1 MTECV
6 LVPHQSK
13 HTPSTVS
20 PHQHY
25 NYNLIIKVLSTL
37 CRHAEAEH
45 FPNISSFPFLSSV
58 TLQSLISTFPSF
70 LTPLPF
76 PRFLQILYF
85 SVLSIF
91 ISTTLLFPPHDSLLS
106 YHFVSL
112 YSRLL
117 SFILSLFFKNLFTLA
132 FHSSCLSVLPILLS
146 SVTRL
151 MCP

>member
-13 HTPSTVS
+13 HTPSTAS

-25 NYNLIIKVLSTL
+25 NYNLIIKVQSTL
-37 CRHAEAEH
+37 CRHVEAEH
-45 FPNISSFPFLSSV
+45 FPNISSSLFLSSV
-58 TLQSLISTFPSF
+58 LSLILAFPSF

-76 PRFLQILYF
+76 PRFFQILYF

-91 ISTTLLFPPHDSLLS
+91 VSTTLLFPPHDSALS
-106 YHFVSL
+106 PFYVSL

-117 SFILSLFFKNLFTLA
+117 SFILFLYFLRIFPC
-132 FHSSCLSVLPILLS
+132 FHSCFPLILSFCSSHPSLL
-146 SVTRL
+146 
-151 MCP
+151 C